1 MPNKKTKIER
11 VPPHDTEAE
20 QAVLASVIIDTK
32 VIDELVGFLNED
44 DFYEPAHKY
53 IYRAIQSLH
62 FGGKAVDLVTLI
74 SRLKDEET
82 LEKAGG
88 MEYVAE
94 LVQIIPNSAN
104 IAVYAKNIHEKSI
117 LRKMISLGGEI
128 SDMGF
133 NTIDPVD
140 DLVDKTQL
148 LAFDLG
154 SGGRRDDAVH
164 IETLMKESFDNLER
178 LYSLDENEKFVSGIT
193 SGFPD
198 LDKITNGFQKS
209 DLIIV
214 AGRPGMGKT
223 SFGLNVLI
231 NAASSGKVCVF
242 FSLEMSSHQLV
253 NRLISCEAEI
263 GSAALR
269 TGSLN
274 QDQWKRLAET
284 SESISKMQIYLDD
297 TPQITVNQIRAKC
310 RRLASKGKLDMVFVD
325 YLQIMGYN
333 KSIQVRE
340 QQISEISRSLKSL
353 AKEFNIPV
361 MAFAQVNRSVDSRG
375 DNRRPFLSDLRESGA
390 IEQDADIIMFLYRD
404 AVYNPNSILKDTA
417 EVIIAKHR
425 NGETGSIP
433 LSFDANFTRFGK
445 RPVDIGFYKQII
457 DGQSKRQSR
466 KKTGE
471 E

>member
-1 MPNKKTKIER
+1 MPTKKKDKIER
-11 VPPHDTEAE
+11 VPPHDLEAE
-20 QAVLASVIIDTK
+20 QAVLASVIIDAA
-32 VIDELVGFLNED
+32 VIYDLIGFLNED
-44 DFYEPAHKY
+44 DFYAPAHKF

-62 FGGKAVDLVTLI
+62 FGGKAVDLVTLA
-74 SRLKDEET
+74 SRLKDEGT
-82 LEKAGG
+82 LVQAGG
-88 MEYVAE
+88 LEYISE

-104 IAVYAKNIHEKSI
+104 VAVYTANIHEKSM
-117 LRKMISLGGEI
+117 LRKMISVGAEI
-128 SDMGF
+128 SDMGY
-133 NTIDPVD
+133 NTIDAVD
-140 DLVDKTQL
+140 DLIDKAQVA
-148 LAFDLG
+148 AFDLG
-154 SGGRRDDAVH
+154 SGGRKDDAVPLDTVLKQNLDE
-164 IETLMKESFDNLER
+164 IEK
-178 LYSLDENEKFVSGIT
+178 LYSMDEKEKFVSGVT

-223 SFGLNVLI
+223 SFGLNVLM
-231 NAASSGKVCVF
+231 NAAEANHSCVF
-242 FSLEMSSHQLV
+242 FSLEMSSPQLV
-253 NRLISCEAEI
+253 NRLLSCEAEI
-263 GSAALR
+263 GSSALR

-274 QDQWKRLAET
+274 QDQWKKLADVST
-284 SESISKMQIYLDD
+284 KFSKLPVYLDD

-353 AKEFNIPV
+353 AKEFHIPV
-361 MAFAQVNRSVDSRG
+361 MAFAQVNRSVDSRA
-375 DNRRPFLSDLRESGA
+375 DNRRPYLSDLRESGA

-404 AVYNPNSILKDTA
+404 CVYNPNSQLKNLA

-433 LSFDANFTRFGK
+433 LSFEADFTRFGK
-445 RPVDIGFYKQII
+445 RPVDMGTYRMMVDTQNK
-457 DGQSKRQSR
+457 KPR
-466 KKTGE
+466 KKAGE